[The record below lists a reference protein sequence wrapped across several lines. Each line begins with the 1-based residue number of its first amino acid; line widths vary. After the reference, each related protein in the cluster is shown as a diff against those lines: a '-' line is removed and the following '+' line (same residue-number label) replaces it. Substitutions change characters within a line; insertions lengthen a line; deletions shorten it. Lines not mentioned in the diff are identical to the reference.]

1 MSEHKGFFSI
11 LLFFIVLIPGCSKKN
26 SIPSLKGPYLGQE
39 PPGKTPEIFAPGI
52 ISTGASEFGST
63 FSPDGDAF
71 YYAISGVPNTIA
83 CVKLK
88 KNEWTKPQISPFS
101 GQYSDWDM
109 NLSPDGTKL
118 YFTSNR
124 PLAGDGPPID
134 NSNLWVV
141 ERTGEEWSDPKS
153 LGSPINTDGYE
164 NYPSISRDGTLYFFH
179 STKENNQNPDVY
191 YSAWIDG
198 KYQEPVRLG
207 NEINS
212 EYPEWDPFIAA
223 DESFLIFS
231 SVGRPEGYGECD
243 LYISYKKSDGTWT
256 DGTNMGATI
265 NSRAHEFCPN
275 VTSDGKYFFF
285 MSKRRR
291 PDRKHTDAPL
301 TYEQKMNLVYSWGN
315 GEGDIYWVDAGI
327 IEDLKPDHLK

>member
-1 MSEHKGFFSI
+1 MKTKN
-11 LLFFIVLIPGCSKKN
+11 LLIGTLLITALFCSN
-26 SIPSLKGPYLGQE
+26 RTQQEDFPVLKGPYLGQD

-52 ISTGASEFGST
+52 VSTGASEFGST
-63 FSPDGDAF
+63 FTPDGNVF

-83 CVKLK
+83 HMELR
-88 KNEWTKPQISPFS
+88 ESGWTQPKISPFS

-109 NLSPDGTKL
+109 NLSPDGSKL

-124 PLAGDGPPID
+124 PLAGNGPPID
-134 NSNLWVV
+134 NSNIWVV
-141 ERTGEEWSDPKS
+141 ERTGEERSDPKS
-153 LGSPINTDGYE
+153 LGPPINTDGYE
-164 NYPSISRDGTLYFFH
+164 NYPSVTKDGTLYFFH
-179 STKENNQNPDVY
+179 STKENNHNTDVY
-191 YSAWIDG
+191 YSTRIDG

-243 LYISYKKSDGTWT
+243 LYISFRKPDGTWT
-256 DGTNMGATI
+256 EGINMGATI

-291 PDRKHTDAPL
+291 PDRKHTEPPL

-315 GEGDIYWVDAGI
+315 GEGDIYWLDAGI